1 MMHTSFIKKATV
13 FGLALASTS
22 LFAEATYS
30 PHKYQ
35 QNDWFAE
42 FGGNTAM
49 YVNPAGISETDQFEL
64 SFGFFSSIS
73 GEASQEYVSFTYPID
88 YKHTWGFSF
97 FENGAS
103 IDGGQD
109 YVENAFMLGYA
120 YNLIQCIAL
129 GIDISVLQINQFDE
143 NKHISLGAD
152 VGLNW
157 NPIANSKF
165 GYLLVGVALQNVVQ
179 PGISTEEGSSSYS
192 FVAPGFFGGDR
203 DDAYNIP
210 SNLNFSL
217 FYRGLNRALEAK
229 VELSLIDV
237 FHSDKEGGDGMNLE
251 ESFTVTYFLSP
262 HLGVRLRFTKEGY
275 PVAGATVNVKDV
287 SLFRYLALDLEM
299 SHDDLYAKKNRG
311 FIWAV
316 KLTSRFGD
324 TREEKI
330 GEERYRR
337 LKIEP
342 ENDYRAAMRLY
353 LNRQFLEAAYAFG
366 KVQTKYP
373 AFHLV
378 DQAAFYKAKSFEN
391 LRMHKAA
398 KAVYED
404 AIKRYPQSDQ
414 RAKYHF
420 QLMNI
425 DYKEGKYI
433 DAMAKY
439 QNIAQKFGESDVKAD
454 ADYVAGQIKFE
465 QGLYQEAVDL
475 LAAILP
481 GNANYFYARYTMGI
495 AYSRMGKWDEAENCF
510 RDITEQPVSNQ
521 SERDLQDAAKVKLG
535 HIYFS
540 GEKPDIAQAAQMYGQ
555 VQAGSPVYDEAMLG
569 IAWSFLKVNKPNEAM
584 KPAQWIISNLPESFL
599 VSEAYLVIGYC
610 HFMKKDYNNAAKALE
625 QAEKRTEQP
634 VVTVAARDSARQAY
648 DAMQDE
654 FDSVQVKALDLA
666 RQLPTPR
673 VEKKRE
679 ALRPSFDKA
688 NKTIEDYA
696 AFTQKSIQSDRFE
709 SNRKRILDDAGFTL
723 ATVKTKMSQGGAS
736 SEAAQELESL
746 EDDLEM
752 GGDDMGGSSDA
763 GSSSEAPAPAGGD
776 ESAGGSSDELG
787 DDLGDDF

>member
-1 MMHTSFIKKATV
+1 MMHTSFIKKAAV

-42 FGGNTAM
+42 FGGNTSM
-49 YVNPAGISETDQFEL
+49 YVNPAGISETEQLEF
-64 SFGFFSSIS
+64 SAAFFSSIS
-73 GEASQEYVSFTYPID
+73 GEASQEYVSLTFPMD
-88 YKHTWGFSF
+88 YKHTLGFSF

-103 IDGGQD
+103 IDDGPSYGE
-109 YVENAFMLGYA
+109 YAFMFGYA
-120 YNLIQCIAL
+120 YNLMQFLAL
-129 GIDISVLQINQFDE
+129 GVDISVLYINQFDE
-143 NKHISLGAD
+143 VKQLTLGAD
-152 VGLNW
+152 VGVSW
-157 NPIANSKF
+157 NPLASSKY
-165 GYLLVGVALQNVVQ
+165 GYLLVGVALQNALQ
-179 PGISTEEGSSSYS
+179 PAVSTAVEEDGMK
-192 FVAPGFFGGDR
+192 FVLFTESE
-203 DDAYNIP
+203 AYKIP
-210 SNLNFSL
+210 SNLNISF

-229 VELSLIDV
+229 VELSIIDV
-237 FHSDKEGGDGMNLE
+237 MHESSEGGEGMNLE
-251 ESFTVTYFLSP
+251 QSFTLTYYLSP
-262 HLGVRLRFTKEGY
+262 HLGVRARFTKECY
-275 PVAGATVNVKDV
+275 PVVGATVNVKDV
-287 SLFRYLALDLEM
+287 SIFRYLALDLEM
-299 SHDDLYAKKNRG
+299 SHDDLWEKKNRG

-425 DYKEGKYI
+425 DYKEGKYTE
-433 DAMAKY
+433 AMAKY

-495 AYSRMGKWDEAENCF
+495 AYSRLGKWEEAENCF
-510 RDITEQPVSNQ
+510 RDITEQQYSNQ
-521 SERDLQDAAKVKLG
+521 SEQDLQDAARVKLG

-540 GEKPDIAQAAQMYGQ
+540 GEKADIAAAAQMYGQ

-569 IAWSFLKVNKPNEAM
+569 IAWSFLKVNKPDEAM

-599 VSEAYLVIGYC
+599 VSEAYLVQGYC
-610 HFMKKDYNNAAKALE
+610 YFMKKEYKKAAASLE
-625 QAEKRTEQP
+625 QAEAKTEKP
-634 VVTVAARDSARQAY
+634 AISVAARDSARQAF
-648 DAMQDE
+648 DAMQGE
-654 FDSVQVKALDLA
+654 FDSVQVQALDLA

-673 VEKKRE
+673 VQSKRE
-679 ALRPSFDKA
+679 ALRPTFDKA
-688 NKTIEDYA
+688 NQAIEDYA
-696 AFTQKSIQSDRFE
+696 AFTQKALQSDRFE
-709 SNRKRILDDAGFTL
+709 SNRKRILEDAGFTL
-723 ATVKTKMSQGGAS
+723 ATVKTKMGQGATS
-736 SEAAQELESL
+736 SEAAQELEEL
-746 EDDLEM
+746 EDLE
-752 GGDDMGGSSDA
+752 
-763 GSSSEAPAPAGGD
+763 
-776 ESAGGSSDELG
+776 
-787 DDLGDDF
+787 

>member
-1 MMHTSFIKKATV
+1 MHTSFIKKAAV

-103 IDGGQD
+103 IDGGKS
-109 YVENAFMLGYA
+109 YTENAFMLGYA
-120 YNLIQCIAL
+120 YNLIHCIAL
-129 GIDISVLQINQFDE
+129 GIDISVLQINQFEE

-152 VGLNW
+152 IGLNW
-157 NPIANSKF
+157 NPMANSRF
-165 GYLLVGVALQNVVQ
+165 GYLLVGVALQNIVQ
-179 PGISTEEGSSSYS
+179 PGISTEEGSGSYS

-217 FYRGLNRALEAK
+217 FYRGLNRALEIKA
-229 VELSLIDV
+229 ELSLIDV
-237 FHSDKEGGDGMNLE
+237 FHSDSEGGDGMNLE
-251 ESFTVTYFLSP
+251 ESFTLTYFLSP

-287 SLFRYLALDLEM
+287 SIFRYLALDLEM

-425 DYKEGKYI
+425 DYKEGKYTE
-433 DAMAKY
+433 AMAKY

-746 EDDLEM
+746 EDDLDM

-776 ESAGGSSDELG
+776 DNAGGSSDELG

>member
-1 MMHTSFIKKATV
+1 MHTSFIKTSVLGLTV
-13 FGLALASTS
+13 AASS
-22 LFAEATYS
+22 LFAEATYA

-49 YVNPAGISETDQFEL
+49 YVNPASISETEQLEF
-64 SFGFFSSIS
+64 SAAFFSSIS
-73 GEASQEYVSFTYPID
+73 GEASQEYLSLTFPMD
-88 YKHTWGFSF
+88 YKHTLGFSF

-103 IDGGQD
+103 IDGGKS
-109 YVENAFMLGYA
+109 YGEYAFMFGYA
-120 YNLIQCIAL
+120 YNLFQLLSL
-129 GIDISVLQINQFDE
+129 GVDISVLYINQFDE
-143 NKHISLGAD
+143 VTQLT
-152 VGLNW
+152 VGSDIGLSW
-157 NPIANSKF
+157 NPLASSKL
-165 GYLLVGVALQNVVQ
+165 GYLLVGVALQNIL
-179 PGISTEEGSSSYS
+179 PPA
-192 FVAPGFFGGDR
+192 VATS
-203 DDAYNIP
+203 DDAPVFVLFTEDEAYKIP
-210 SNLNFSL
+210 TNLNISL
-217 FYRGLNRALEAK
+217 FYRGLNRSLEAK
-229 VELSLIDV
+229 IEASLIDIM
-237 FHSDKEGGDGMNLE
+237 HDEAEGGEGFNLE
-251 ESFTVTYFLSP
+251 TSFTLTYYLSP
-262 HLGVRLRFTKEGY
+262 HLGVRGRFTKEGY
-275 PVAGATVNVKDV
+275 FVAGATVNVKDV
-287 SLFRYLALDLEM
+287 SIFRYLQLDLEM

-316 KLTSRFGD
+316 KITSRFGD

-425 DYKEGKYI
+425 DYKEGKFTE
-433 DAMAKY
+433 AMAKY

-465 QGLYQEAVDL
+465 QGLYQESVDL

-495 AYSRMGKWDEAENCF
+495 AYSRLGKFEEAENCF
-510 RDITEQPVSNQ
+510 RDITEQQYSNQ
-521 SERDLQDAAKVKLG
+521 SEQDLQDAARVKLG

-540 GEKPDIAQAAQMYGQ
+540 GEKADIAAAAQMYGQ
-555 VQAGSPVYDEAMLG
+555 VQPGSPVYDEAMLG
-569 IAWSFLKVNKPNEAM
+569 IAWSFLKVNKPDDAM
-584 KPAQWIISNLPESFL
+584 KPAKWIISNLPESFL
-599 VSEAYLVIGYC
+599 VSEAYLVQGYC
-610 HFMKKDYNNAAKALE
+610 YFMKKDYKNAAASLE
-625 QAEKRTEQP
+625 QAEKKTEKP
-634 VVTVAARDSARQAY
+634 AVSVAARDSARQAY

-673 VEKKRE
+673 VESKRE
-679 ALRPSFDKA
+679 ALRPTFNKA
-688 NKTIEDYA
+688 NQAIEDYA
-696 AFTQKSIQSDRFE
+696 AFTQRAIQSDRFE
-709 SNRKRILDDAGFTL
+709 SNRKRILEDAGFTL
-723 ATVKTKMSQGGAS
+723 ATVKTKMGQGAGSAES
-736 SEAAQELESL
+736 AKELDSL
-746 EDDLEM
+746 DDLEL
-752 GGDDMGGSSDA
+752 
-763 GSSSEAPAPAGGD
+763 D
-776 ESAGGSSDELG
+776 E
-787 DDLGDDF
+787 

>member
-1 MMHTSFIKKATV
+1 MHTSFIKTSVLGLTV
-13 FGLALASTS
+13 AASS
-22 LFAEATYS
+22 LFAEATYA

-49 YVNPAGISETDQFEL
+49 YVNPASISETEQLEF
-64 SFGFFSSIS
+64 SAAFFSSIS
-73 GEASQEYVSFTYPID
+73 GEASQEYLSLTFPMD
-88 YKHTWGFSF
+88 YKHTLGFSF

-103 IDGGQD
+103 IDGGKS
-109 YVENAFMLGYA
+109 YGEYAFMFGYA
-120 YNLIQCIAL
+120 YNLFQLLSL
-129 GIDISVLQINQFDE
+129 GVDISVLYINQFDE
-143 NKHISLGAD
+143 VTQLT
-152 VGLNW
+152 VGSDIGLSW
-157 NPIANSKF
+157 NPLASSKL
-165 GYLLVGVALQNVVQ
+165 GYLLVGVALQNIL
-179 PGISTEEGSSSYS
+179 PPA
-192 FVAPGFFGGDR
+192 VATG
-203 DDAYNIP
+203 DDAPVFVLFTEDEAYKIP
-210 SNLNFSL
+210 TNLNISL
-217 FYRGLNRALEAK
+217 FYRGLNRSLEAK
-229 VELSLIDV
+229 IEASLIDIM
-237 FHSDKEGGDGMNLE
+237 HDEAEGGEGFNLE
-251 ESFTVTYFLSP
+251 TSFTLTYYLSP
-262 HLGVRLRFTKEGY
+262 HLGVRGRFTKEGY
-275 PVAGATVNVKDV
+275 FVAGATVNVKDV
-287 SLFRYLALDLEM
+287 SIFRYLQLDLEM

-316 KLTSRFGD
+316 KITSRFGD

-414 RAKYHF
+414 KAKYHF

-425 DYKEGKYI
+425 DYKEGKYTE
-433 DAMAKY
+433 AMSKY

-465 QGLYQEAVDL
+465 QGLYQESVDL

-495 AYSRMGKWDEAENCF
+495 AYSRLGKFEEAENCF
-510 RDITEQPVSNQ
+510 RDITEQQYSNQ
-521 SERDLQDAAKVKLG
+521 SEQDLQDAARVKLG

-540 GEKPDIAQAAQMYGQ
+540 GEKADIAAAAQMYGQ
-555 VQAGSPVYDEAMLG
+555 VQPGSPVYDEAMLG
-569 IAWSFLKVNKPNEAM
+569 IAWSFLKVDKPDDSM
-584 KPAQWIISNLPESFL
+584 KPAKWIISNLPESFL
-599 VSEAYLVIGYC
+599 VSEAYLVQGYC
-610 HFMKKDYNNAAKALE
+610 YFMKKDYKNAAASLE
-625 QAEKRTEQP
+625 QAEKKTEKP
-634 VVTVAARDSARQAY
+634 AVSVAARDSARQAF

-673 VEKKRE
+673 VESKRE
-679 ALRPSFDKA
+679 ALRPTFNKA
-688 NKTIEDYA
+688 NQAIEDYA
-696 AFTQKSIQSDRFE
+696 AFTQRAIQSDRFE
-709 SNRKRILDDAGFTL
+709 SNRKRILEDAGFTL
-723 ATVKTKMSQGGAS
+723 ATVKTKMGQGAGSAES
-736 SEAAQELESL
+736 AKELDSL
-746 EDDLEM
+746 DDLEL
-752 GGDDMGGSSDA
+752 
-763 GSSSEAPAPAGGD
+763 D
-776 ESAGGSSDELG
+776 E
-787 DDLGDDF
+787 

>member
-1 MMHTSFIKKATV
+1 MHTSFIKTSVLGLTV
-13 FGLALASTS
+13 AASS
-22 LFAEATYS
+22 LFADATYS

-49 YVNPAGISETDQFEL
+49 YVNPASIAETEQLEF
-64 SFGFFSSIS
+64 SAAFFSSIS
-73 GEASQEYVSFTYPID
+73 GEASQEYVSLTFPMD
-88 YKHTWGFSF
+88 YKHTLGFSF

-103 IDGGQD
+103 IDGGKS
-109 YVENAFMLGYA
+109 YGEYAFMFGYA
-120 YNLIQCIAL
+120 YNLFQLVSL
-129 GIDISVLQINQFDE
+129 GVDISVLYINQFDDV
-143 NKHISLGAD
+143 KQVTFGSDIGIS
-152 VGLNW
+152 W
-157 NPIANSKF
+157 NPISSSKI
-165 GYLLVGVALQNVVQ
+165 GYLLVGVALQNVLQ
-179 PGISTEEGSSSYS
+179 PAIATS
-192 FVAPGFFGGDR
+192 
-203 DDAYNIP
+203 DDAPAVVLFTESEAYKIP
-210 SNLNFSL
+210 ANLNISL
-217 FYRGLNRALEAK
+217 FYRGLNRSLEAK
-229 VELSLIDV
+229 IEASFIDIM
-237 FHSDKEGGDGMNLE
+237 HDDEEGGEGFNLE
-251 ESFTVTYFLSP
+251 TSFTLTYYLSP
-262 HLGVRLRFTKEGY
+262 HLGVRGRFTKEGY
-275 PVAGATVNVKDV
+275 FVAGATVNVKDV
-287 SLFRYLALDLEM
+287 SIFRYLQLDLEM

-316 KLTSRFGD
+316 KITSRFGD

-398 KAVYED
+398 KSVYED

-414 RAKYHF
+414 KAKYHF

-425 DYKEGKYI
+425 DYKEGKYTE
-433 DAMAKY
+433 AMSKY

-465 QGLYQEAVDL
+465 QGLYQESVDL

-495 AYSRMGKWDEAENCF
+495 AYSRLGKWEEAENCF
-510 RDITEQPVSNQ
+510 RDITEQQYSNQ
-521 SERDLQDAAKVKLG
+521 SEQDLQDAARVKLG
-535 HIYFS
+535 HLYFS
-540 GEKPDIAQAAQMYGQ
+540 GEKADIAAAAQMYGQ

-569 IAWSFLKVNKPNEAM
+569 IAWSFLKVNKPDEAM

-599 VSEAYLVIGYC
+599 VSEAYLVQGYC
-610 HFMKKDYNNAAKALE
+610 YFMKKDYKKAAASLE
-625 QAEKRTEQP
+625 QAEAKTEKP
-634 VVTVAARDSARQAY
+634 AVTVAARDSARQAY

-654 FDSVQVKALDLA
+654 FDSVQVQALDLA

-673 VEKKRE
+673 VESKRE
-679 ALRPSFDKA
+679 ALRPTFDKA
-688 NKTIEDYA
+688 NQAIEDYA
-696 AFTQKSIQSDRFE
+696 AFTQRAIQSDRFE
-709 SNRKRILDDAGFTL
+709 SNRKRILEDAGFTL
-723 ATVKTKMSQGGAS
+723 ATVKTKMGQGAGSAES
-736 SEAAQELESL
+736 AKELESL
-746 EDDLEM
+746 DDL
-752 GGDDMGGSSDA
+752 DL
-763 GSSSEAPAPAGGD
+763 D
-776 ESAGGSSDELG
+776 E
-787 DDLGDDF
+787 

>member
-1 MMHTSFIKKATV
+1 MHTSFIKKAAV

-42 FGGNTAM
+42 FGGNTSM
-49 YVNPAGISETDQFEL
+49 YVNPAGISETEQLEF
-64 SFGFFSSIS
+64 SAAFFSSIS
-73 GEASQEYVSFTYPID
+73 GEASQEYVSLTFPMD
-88 YKHTWGFSF
+88 YKHTLGFSF

-103 IDGGQD
+103 IDDGPSYGE
-109 YVENAFMLGYA
+109 YAFMFGYA
-120 YNLIQCIAL
+120 YNLMQFLAL
-129 GIDISVLQINQFDE
+129 GVDISVLYINQFDE
-143 NKHISLGAD
+143 VKQLTLGAD
-152 VGLNW
+152 VGVSW
-157 NPIANSKF
+157 NPLASSKY
-165 GYLLVGVALQNVVQ
+165 GYLLVGVALQNALQ
-179 PGISTEEGSSSYS
+179 PAVSTAVEEDGMK
-192 FVAPGFFGGDR
+192 FVLFTESE
-203 DDAYNIP
+203 AYKIP
-210 SNLNFSL
+210 SNLNISF

-229 VELSLIDV
+229 VELSIIDV
-237 FHSDKEGGDGMNLE
+237 MHESSEGGDGMNLE
-251 ESFTVTYFLSP
+251 QSFTLTYYLSP
-262 HLGVRLRFTKEGY
+262 HLGVRARFTKECY
-275 PVAGATVNVKDV
+275 PVVGATVNVKDV
-287 SLFRYLALDLEM
+287 SIFRYLALDLEM
-299 SHDDLYAKKNRG
+299 SHDDLWEKKNRG

-425 DYKEGKYI
+425 DYKEGKYTE
-433 DAMAKY
+433 AMNKY

-465 QGLYQEAVDL
+465 QGLYQECVDL
-475 LAAILP
+475 LASILP

-495 AYSRMGKWDEAENCF
+495 ANSRMGKFDEAENCF

-521 SERDLQDAAKVKLG
+521 SERDLQDAARVKLG
-535 HIYFS
+535 HLFFS
-540 GEKPDIAQAAQMYGQ
+540 GEKPDIAAAAQMYGQ
-555 VQAGSPVYDEAMLG
+555 VQKESPVFDEAMLG
-569 IAWSFLKVNKPNEAM
+569 IAWSFLKVNKPDEAI
-584 KPAQWIISNLPESFL
+584 KPAKWIISNLPESFL

-610 HFMKKDYNNAAKALE
+610 HFMKKNYQDALE
-625 QAEKRTEQP
+625 ALTQAEKRTEQP
-634 VVTVAARDSARQAY
+634 IVSVAARDSARQAY
-648 DAMQDE
+648 DAMQSQ
-654 FDSVQVKALDLA
+654 FDSVQVIALDLA

-673 VEKKRE
+673 VESKRE
-679 ALRPSFDKA
+679 ALRPTFNKA
-688 NKTIEDYA
+688 NQAIEDYA
-696 AFTQKSIQSDRFE
+696 SFMQRSIQSDRFE
-709 SNRKRILDDAGFTL
+709 SNRKRILDDAGFTK
-723 ATVKTKMSQGGAS
+723 ATLLSKMGGAGGGS
-736 SEAAQELESL
+736 SKNSGASEMPSL
-746 EDDLEM
+746 EDDL
-752 GGDDMGGSSDA
+752 
-763 GSSSEAPAPAGGD
+763 
-776 ESAGGSSDELG
+776 
-787 DDLGDDF
+787 

>member
-1 MMHTSFIKKATV
+1 MHTSFIKTSVLGLTV
-13 FGLALASTS
+13 AASS
-22 LFAEATYS
+22 LFAEPTYA

-49 YVNPAGISETDQFEL
+49 YVNPASISETEQLEF
-64 SFGFFSSIS
+64 SAAFFSSIS
-73 GEASQEYVSFTYPID
+73 GEASQEYLSLTFPMD
-88 YKHTWGFSF
+88 YKHTLGFSF

-103 IDGGQD
+103 IDGGKS
-109 YVENAFMLGYA
+109 YGEYAFMFGYA
-120 YNLIQCIAL
+120 YNLFQLLSL
-129 GIDISVLQINQFDE
+129 GVDISVLYINQFDE
-143 NKHISLGAD
+143 VTQLT
-152 VGLNW
+152 VGSDIGLSW
-157 NPIANSKF
+157 NPLASSKL
-165 GYLLVGVALQNVVQ
+165 GYLLVGVALQNILPPAVATGEDAPTFVLF
-179 PGISTEEGSSSYS
+179 TEDE
-192 FVAPGFFGGDR
+192 
-203 DDAYNIP
+203 AYKIP
-210 SNLNFSL
+210 TNLNISL
-217 FYRGLNRALEAK
+217 FYRGLNRSLEAK
-229 VELSLIDV
+229 IEASLIDIM
-237 FHSDKEGGDGMNLE
+237 HDEDEGGEGFNLE
-251 ESFTVTYFLSP
+251 TSFTLTYYLSP
-262 HLGVRLRFTKEGY
+262 HLGVRGRFTKEGY
-275 PVAGATVNVKDV
+275 FVAGATVNVKDV
-287 SLFRYLALDLEM
+287 SIFRYLSLDLEM

-316 KLTSRFGD
+316 KITSRFGD

-398 KAVYED
+398 KSVYED

-414 RAKYHF
+414 KAKYHF

-425 DYKEGKYI
+425 DYKEGKYTE
-433 DAMAKY
+433 AMSKY

-465 QGLYQEAVDL
+465 QGLYQESVDL

-495 AYSRMGKWDEAENCF
+495 AYSRLGKCEEAENCF
-510 RDITEQPVSNQ
+510 RDITEQQYSNQ
-521 SERDLQDAAKVKLG
+521 SEQDLQDAARVKLG

-540 GEKPDIAQAAQMYGQ
+540 GEKADIAAAAQMYGQ

-599 VSEAYLVIGYC
+599 VSEAYLVQGYC
-610 HFMKKDYNNAAKALE
+610 YFMKKEYKKAAASLE
-625 QAEKRTEQP
+625 QAEKKTEKP
-634 VVTVAARDSARQAY
+634 AVSVASRDSARQAY
-648 DAMQDE
+648 DAMQGE
-654 FDSVQVKALDLA
+654 FDSVQVQALDLA

-673 VEKKRE
+673 VQSKRE
-679 ALRPSFDKA
+679 ALRPTFDKA
-688 NKTIEDYA
+688 NQAIEDYA
-696 AFTQKSIQSDRFE
+696 AFTQRALQSDRFE
-709 SNRKRILDDAGFTL
+709 SNRKRILEDAGFTL
-723 ATVKTKMSQGGAS
+723 ATVRTKMGQGEAS
-736 SEAAQELESL
+736 SEAAQELEEL
-746 EDDLEM
+746 EDLE
-752 GGDDMGGSSDA
+752 
-763 GSSSEAPAPAGGD
+763 
-776 ESAGGSSDELG
+776 
-787 DDLGDDF
+787 

>member
-1 MMHTSFIKKATV
+1 MHTSFIKKATV

-103 IDGGQD
+103 IDGGKS
-109 YVENAFMLGYA
+109 YTENAFMLGYA
-120 YNLIQCIAL
+120 YNLIHCIAL
-129 GIDISVLQINQFDE
+129 GLDISVLQINQFDE

-157 NPIANSKF
+157 NPMANSRF
-165 GYLLVGVALQNVVQ
+165 GYLLIGVALQNVVQ
-179 PGISTEEGSSSYS
+179 PGISTEEGSGSYS

-217 FYRGLNRALEAK
+217 FYRGLNRALEIKA
-229 VELSLIDV
+229 ELSLIDV
-237 FHSDKEGGDGMNLE
+237 FHSDSEGGDGMNLE
-251 ESFTVTYFLSP
+251 ESFTLTYFLSP

-287 SLFRYLALDLEM
+287 SIFRYLALDLEM

-425 DYKEGKYI
+425 DYKEGKYTE
-433 DAMAKY
+433 AMAKY

-746 EDDLEM
+746 EDDLDM

-776 ESAGGSSDELG
+776 DNAGGSSDELG

>member
-1 MMHTSFIKKATV
+1 MMHTSFIKTSVLGLTV
-13 FGLALASTS
+13 AASS
-22 LFAEATYS
+22 LFAEATYA

-49 YVNPAGISETDQFEL
+49 YVNPASISETEQLEF
-64 SFGFFSSIS
+64 SAAFFSSIS
-73 GEASQEYVSFTYPID
+73 GEASQEYLSLTFPMD
-88 YKHTWGFSF
+88 YKHTLGFSF

-103 IDGGQD
+103 IDGGKS
-109 YVENAFMLGYA
+109 YGEYAFMFGYA
-120 YNLIQCIAL
+120 YNLFQLLSL
-129 GIDISVLQINQFDE
+129 GVDISVLYINQFDE
-143 NKHISLGAD
+143 VTQLT
-152 VGLNW
+152 VGSDIGLSW
-157 NPIANSKF
+157 NPLASSKL
-165 GYLLVGVALQNVVQ
+165 GYLLVGVALQNIL
-179 PGISTEEGSSSYS
+179 PPA
-192 FVAPGFFGGDR
+192 VATS
-203 DDAYNIP
+203 DDAPVFVLFTEDEAYKIP
-210 SNLNFSL
+210 TNLNISL
-217 FYRGLNRALEAK
+217 FYRGLNRSLEAK
-229 VELSLIDV
+229 IEASLIDIM
-237 FHSDKEGGDGMNLE
+237 HDEAEGGEGFNLE
-251 ESFTVTYFLSP
+251 TSFTLTYYLSP
-262 HLGVRLRFTKEGY
+262 HLGVRGRFTKEGY
-275 PVAGATVNVKDV
+275 FVAGATVNVKDV
-287 SLFRYLALDLEM
+287 SIFRYLQLDLEM

-316 KLTSRFGD
+316 KITSRFGD

-414 RAKYHF
+414 KAKYHF

-425 DYKEGKYI
+425 DYKEGKYTE
-433 DAMAKY
+433 AMSKY

-465 QGLYQEAVDL
+465 QGLYQESVDL

-495 AYSRMGKWDEAENCF
+495 AYSRLGKFEEAENCF
-510 RDITEQPVSNQ
+510 RDITEQQYSNQ
-521 SERDLQDAAKVKLG
+521 SEQDLQDAARVKLG

-540 GEKPDIAQAAQMYGQ
+540 GEKADIAAAAQMYGQ
-555 VQAGSPVYDEAMLG
+555 VQPGSPVYDEAMLG
-569 IAWSFLKVNKPNEAM
+569 IAWSFLKVNKPDDAM
-584 KPAQWIISNLPESFL
+584 KPAKWIISNLPESFL
-599 VSEAYLVIGYC
+599 VSEAYLVQGYC
-610 HFMKKDYNNAAKALE
+610 YFMKKDYKNAAASLE
-625 QAEKRTEQP
+625 QAEKKTEKP
-634 VVTVAARDSARQAY
+634 AVSVAARDSARQAY

-673 VEKKRE
+673 VESKRE
-679 ALRPSFDKA
+679 ALRPTFNKA
-688 NKTIEDYA
+688 NQAIEDYA
-696 AFTQKSIQSDRFE
+696 AFTQRAIQSDRFE
-709 SNRKRILDDAGFTL
+709 SNRKRILEDAGFTL
-723 ATVKTKMSQGGAS
+723 ATVKTKMGQGAGSAES
-736 SEAAQELESL
+736 AKELDSL
-746 EDDLEM
+746 DDLEL
-752 GGDDMGGSSDA
+752 
-763 GSSSEAPAPAGGD
+763 D
-776 ESAGGSSDELG
+776 E
-787 DDLGDDF
+787 

>member
-1 MMHTSFIKKATV
+1 MHTSFIKKAAV

-22 LFAEATYS
+22 SFAEATYS

-49 YVNPAGISETDQFEL
+49 YVNPAGISETEQLEF
-64 SFGFFSSIS
+64 SAAFFSSIS
-73 GEASQEYVSFTYPID
+73 GEASQEYVSLTFPMD
-88 YKHTWGFSF
+88 YKHTLGFSF

-103 IDGGQD
+103 IDDGPSYGE
-109 YVENAFMLGYA
+109 YAFMFGYA
-120 YNLIQCIAL
+120 YNLMQFLAL
-129 GIDISVLQINQFDE
+129 GVDISVLYINQFDE
-143 NKHISLGAD
+143 VTQLTMCAEMGI
-152 VGLNW
+152 NW
-157 NPIANSKF
+157 NPLASSKY
-165 GYLLVGVALQNVVQ
+165 GYLLVGVAMQNVLQ
-179 PGISTEEGSSSYS
+179 PAVSTAAEESGMK
-192 FVAPGFFGGDR
+192 FVLFTESE
-203 DDAYNIP
+203 AYKIP
-210 SNLNFSL
+210 SNLNVSL
-217 FYRGLNRALEAK
+217 FYRGLNRSLEAK
-229 VELSLIDV
+229 AEVSTIDV
-237 FHSDKEGGDGMNLE
+237 MHESSEGGEGMNLE
-251 ESFTVTYFLSP
+251 TSFTLTYYLSP
-262 HLGVRLRFTKEGY
+262 HLGVRARFTKECY
-275 PVAGATVNVKDV
+275 PVIGATVNVKDV
-287 SLFRYLALDLEM
+287 SIFRYLALDLEL
-299 SHDDLYAKKNRG
+299 SHDDLWEKKNRG

-425 DYKEGKYI
+425 DYKEGKYTE
-433 DAMAKY
+433 AMAKY

-465 QGLYQEAVDL
+465 QGLYQESVDL

-495 AYSRMGKWDEAENCF
+495 AYSRMGKWEEAENCF

-540 GEKPDIAQAAQMYGQ
+540 GEKPDIATAAQMYGQ
-555 VQAGSPVYDEAMLG
+555 VEAGSPVYDEAMLG
-569 IAWSFLKVNKPNEAM
+569 IAWSFLKVNKPDEAM
-584 KPAQWIISNLPESFL
+584 KPAQWIINNLPESFL
-599 VSEAYLVIGYC
+599 ISEAYLVIGYC
-610 HFMKKDYNNAAKALE
+610 HFMKKDYNGAAKALE

-654 FDSVQVKALDLA
+654 FDSVQVQALDLA

-673 VEKKRE
+673 VESKRE
-679 ALRPSFDKA
+679 ALRPTFDKA
-688 NKTIEDYA
+688 NQSIEDYA

-709 SNRKRILDDAGFTL
+709 SNRKRIQEDAGFTL
-723 ATVKTKMSQGGAS
+723 ATVKTKMSQGSTGS
-736 SEAAQELESL
+736 SEAAQELEDL
-746 EDDLEM
+746 EDLE
-752 GGDDMGGSSDA
+752 
-763 GSSSEAPAPAGGD
+763 
-776 ESAGGSSDELG
+776 
-787 DDLGDDF
+787 